1 MPLNDAPDPAQKKLS
16 SFDEDG
22 IMSFPLDQTQELTA
36 FAGLL
41 ADAAARAS
49 LAYFRRDIAVSD
61 KGGCSFDPVTQADTE
76 AESAI
81 RALITAT
88 YPDHGILGEEGGHA
102 NRASPYCWVIDPI
115 DGTRAYIAGIPL
127 WTTLIALSFE
137 GRPLIG
143 IIDQPYLGERFIGNL
158 EGAWLIARSDKLA
171 LATRDT
177 VALKDAI
184 FSTTSPDL
192 FESVREQRI
201 LSALNSATRLT
212 RYGCDAYAYALIAAG
227 RIDLVVET
235 GLKPWDVQAL
245 IPVLQ
250 GAGGVIANF
259 DGEPVMEGGS
269 IVAAANE
276 PLLRATLELI
286 DKIG

>member
-1 MPLNDAPDPAQKKLS
+1 MDPMPDAAQIDA
-16 SFDEDG
+16 F
-22 IMSFPLDQTQELTA
+22 TA
-36 FAGLL
+36 FAETL

-49 LAYFRRDIAVSD
+49 LAYFRREIVVSD
-61 KGGCSFDPVTQADTE
+61 KGAGVFDPVTQADTE

-102 NRASPYCWVIDPI
+102 NRDSPYCWVIDPI

-143 IIDQPYLGERFIGNL
+143 LIDQPYLGERFFGRP
-158 EGAWLIARSDKLA
+158 GGSWLTTRGGKQA
-171 LATRDT
+171 LAARDT
-177 VALKDAI
+177 GTLKDAI

-201 LSALNSATRLT
+201 LSALTAATRLT

-276 PLLRATLELI
+276 PLLQATLELI